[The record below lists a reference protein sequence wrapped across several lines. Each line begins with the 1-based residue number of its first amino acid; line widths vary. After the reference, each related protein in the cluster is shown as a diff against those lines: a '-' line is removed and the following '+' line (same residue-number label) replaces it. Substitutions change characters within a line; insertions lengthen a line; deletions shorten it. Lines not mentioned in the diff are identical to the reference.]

1 MVLRAAPDPKEATAA
16 VVDGLIRAGGVV
28 VVHGTAARTL
38 CQAVLIAERAR
49 RSNGLPASAD
59 YGELIAELHAVS
71 ATGQTDVRDAPD
83 LPLSNH
89 DSSIT
94 VAAAAQR
101 LKLSERHVRRMAC
114 TFGGRKLGGRWI
126 LDELAVSEYQSGSP
140 P

>member
-1 MVLRAAPDPKEATAA
+1 M
-16 VVDGLIRAGGVV
+16 DGLIRAGGVV
-28 VVHGTAARTL
+28 VIHGAAARTL

-83 LPLSNH
+83 LPLSSH

-94 VAAAAQR
+94 VAAAARR
-101 LKLSERHVRRMAC
+101 LGL
-114 TFGGRKLGGRWI
+114 
-126 LDELAVSEYQSGSP
+126 
-140 P
+140 